1 MEGPTMKPFELH
13 THLVTLGGVFYP
25 TGHVLLMLPDREHAE
40 QAARLVAQVG
50 ALDEEMSLLPP
61 ETVLGP
67 IRHTVDMADDPLPSA
82 GAEAEMV
89 RQMVRLADQGH
100 WGLLVHAPRT
110 PDADKVMQA
119 VRELPVAMA
128 ERYRHLVIEDL

>member
-1 MEGPTMKPFELH
+1 MKPFQLDGH
-13 THLVTLGGVFYP
+13 MVTMRGVFYP
-25 TGHVLLMLPDREHAE
+25 TGHVLLMLPGREQAE
-40 QAARLVAQVG
+40 QAARLVIQAGVAG
-50 ALDEEMSLLPP
+50 EDMSLLPP

-67 IRHTVDMADDPLPSA
+67 IRHTVAMADDPLPSA
-82 GAEAEMV
+82 GSEAEMV
-89 RQMVRLADQGH
+89 RQMARLADQGH

-110 PDADKVMQA
+110 PDADKVMRA

>member
-1 MEGPTMKPFELH
+1 MKPFHLD
-13 THLVTLGGVFYP
+13 THKVTLRGVFYP
-25 TGHVLLMLPDREHAE
+25 TGHVLLMLPGRQEAE
-40 QAARLVAQVG
+40 QAARKISESGVAG
-50 ALDEEMSLLPP
+50 EEMSLLPP

-67 IRHTVDMADDPLPSA
+67 IVQTVGAADVPFPSP
-82 GAEAEMV
+82 GSEAEMV
-89 RQMVRLADQGH
+89 RQMAKLASQGH

-110 PDADKVMQA
+110 PDADKVMRA